1 MKVIRTS
8 STKVEI
14 PVSELQTLLPLPK
27 GAEISMVIAEA
38 DKLVVVLKD
47 TSVARDLSDV
57 KDVPPRKGV

>member
-27 GAEISMVIAEA
+27 GAEISMVIAEV
-38 DKLVVVLKD
+38 DKLVVVMKD
-47 TSVARDLSDV
+47 TSVVRDLSDA
-57 KDVPPRKGV
+57 KDVPPGKGV

>member
-14 PVSELQTLLPLPK
+14 PVTELQTLLPLPK
-27 GAEISMVIAEA
+27 GAEISMVIAEV

-47 TSVARDLSDV
+47 TSVARDLSDA
-57 KDVPPRKGV
+57 KDAPGKGV

>member
-1 MKVIRTS
+1 VKVIRTS

-27 GAEISMVIAEA
+27 GAEISMVIAEV

-47 TSVARDLSDV
+47 TSVERDLSDA
-57 KDVPPRKGV
+57 KDVPPGKGV

>member
-27 GAEISMVIAEA
+27 GAEISMVIAEV

>member
-1 MKVIRTS
+1 MKVIRTL

-27 GAEISMVIAEA
+27 GAEISMVIAEV

-47 TSVARDLSDV
+47 TSVARDLSDA
-57 KDVPPRKGV
+57 KDVPPG